1 MKSLVTGG
9 AGFIGSNLV
18 DKLVKLGHKVVVID
32 NEYSD
37 VHEQFY
43 YNDKAEYHNLD
54 IRDQATRNL
63 YDDVD
68 YVFHLA
74 AEARIQPAVLNPIEA
89 VSINSV
95 GTCTVLQ
102 FAREAKVKRVI
113 YSSTSSGYGLNEP
126 PNVEAQPDDCL
137 NPYSV
142 SKVNGEKL
150 CSMYTNLF
158 GVKTIILRYFNVY
171 GNRHPLKGQY
181 APVIGIFL
189 RQLRDEEPLTI
200 VGDGEQ
206 RRDFTNV
213 LDVVDAN
220 ILAATKQL
228 DDDAFGQV
236 YNVGTGINHSI
247 NEIASMISD
256 NTEYIPPRLGEAR
269 ITLAHNSRIKGTLGW
284 EPKIK
289 LEDWIEGAL
298 PKDETKEPKNPI
310 RESFSKFTNW
320 LYGP

>member
-18 DKLVKLGHKVVVID
+18 DSLIDLGHEVIVID

-43 YNDKAEYHNLD
+43 YNDKAKNYNLD
-54 IRDQATRNL
+54 IRDYENTRPL
-63 YDDVD
+63 YDGVD
-68 YVFHLA
+68 YVFHTA
-74 AEARIQPAVLNPIEA
+74 AEARIQPAIQNPIEA

-102 FAREAKVKRVI
+102 CAREAGVKRVM
-113 YSSTSSGYGLNEP
+113 YSSTSSGYGLLNDI
-126 PNVEAQPDDCL
+126 PNVETQPDDCL

-158 GVKTIILRYFNVY
+158 GLPTIIFRYFNVY
-171 GNRHPLKGQY
+171 GERQPLKGQY

-189 RQLRDEEPLTI
+189 RQRGDGEPLTI

-206 RRDFTNV
+206 RRDFTHV
-213 LDVVDAN
+213 KDVVQAN
-220 ILAATKQL
+220 IKAAITEVTEEC
-228 DDDAFGQV
+228 FGQV
-236 YNVGTGINHSI
+236 YNVGCGKNYSV
-247 NEIASMISD
+247 NEIADIISE
-256 NTEYIPPRLGEAR
+256 NTTNIPPRIGESR
-269 ITLAHNSRIKGTLGW
+269 VTLADNSKLRSTFGWKETVNLEEWIKSQL
-284 EPKIK
+284 
-289 LEDWIEGAL
+289 
-298 PKDETKEPKNPI
+298 
-310 RESFSKFTNW
+310 
-320 LYGP
+320 